1 MSNTSQVV
9 KVGIFMTICL
19 VILGW
24 LILRVEDWRL
34 WGPKGVRVDA
44 VFDSVVGL
52 DDKAAVRLAGVR
64 VGRVDGIALE
74 GRKAR
79 VSLLLDQPIAFVEGS
94 SAAIANQG
102 LLGDKFVEL
111 RLGPEGG
118 ALLPPGA
125 VLAGTTPVSFDD
137 AMAKIEE
144 IGTSVQDFLG
154 GGKGGEGGLGGSG
167 GSRSPGGFSTLID
180 SIQATSDE
188 LRALIAENRSNLSGT
203 VANFERFSETLARE
217 LPRISEQIAR
227 ALDQVDAVLA
237 ENRGNLKDSMA
248 NIKALTADV
257 QTSVD
262 NLNEITTRI
271 ASGEGTIGKLVNS
284 PEAHDQLMSALGSV
298 EKGVDALG
306 STLNRVNEL
315 KLELGLDG
323 AYLSELEDS
332 RSAFRLDLLPH
343 GAESP
348 RYYRVELVSDP
359 RGRISEKREV
369 VTVTRPDGSTATTT
383 TDRLTSETRRN
394 NWSALF
400 GFPFAD
406 RRGSLW
412 AGILEN
418 TAGVQV
424 DYKFFRQRA
433 MLSFEAFDFGRERDL
448 DPHLRLTGQWNF
460 YRNLYVKAGYDDPLV
475 DEFRSPFLGIGI
487 HWSDDDLKYLMGSV
501 PKL

>member
-1 MSNTSQVV
+1 MSNVSQAV

-24 LILRVEDWRL
+24 LILRVEDWRI
-34 WGPKGVRVDA
+34 WGPRGTRVDA

-52 DDKAAVRLAGVR
+52 DNKAAVRLAGVR
-64 VGRVDGIALE
+64 VGRVDGISLE

-94 SAAIANQG
+94 YAAIANQG
-102 LLGDKFVEL
+102 LLGDKFIEL
-111 RLGPEGG
+111 RLGPEG
-118 ALLPPGA
+118 APLLPPGT
-125 VLAGTTPVSFDD
+125 VLAGKTPVSFDD

-154 GGKGGEGGLGGSG
+154 GSKGGKGGLGGSAG
-167 GSRSPGGFSTLID
+167 TGGFSTLID

-217 LPRISEQIAR
+217 LPRITEQIAR
-227 ALDQVDAVLA
+227 VLEQVDAVLA

-262 NLNEITTRI
+262 NLNSITTKI

-315 KLELGLDG
+315 KLDLGLGG
-323 AYLSELEDS
+323 AYLSEVEDW

-343 GAESP
+343 GDESE

-359 RGRISEKREV
+359 RGRISQKREI
-369 VTVTRPDGSTATTT
+369 VTVTLPDGSTATTT

-400 GFPFAD
+400 GFPFAEK
-406 RRGSLW
+406 RGSLW
-412 AGILEN
+412 VGILEN

-424 DYKFFRQRA
+424 DYSFFDKRA
-433 MLSFEAFDFGRERDL
+433 MLSFEAFDFGRELEL

-460 YRNLYVKAGYDDPLV
+460 LRHLYVQGGYDDPLV
-475 DEFRSPFLGIGI
+475 EQFRSPFVGVGIR
-487 HWSDDDLKYLMGSV
+487 WSDDDLKYLMGAV

>member
-1 MSNTSQVV
+1 MSNASQVV

-34 WGPKGVRVDA
+34 WGPKGARVDA

-64 VGRVDGIALE
+64 VGRVDE
-74 GRKAR
+74 GA
-79 VSLLLDQPIAFVEGS
+79 P
-94 SAAIANQG
+94 
-102 LLGDKFVEL
+102 
-111 RLGPEGG
+111 
-118 ALLPPGA
+118 LLPPGT
-125 VLAGTTPVSFDD
+125 VLAGKTPVSFDD

-144 IGTSVQDFLG
+144 IGSSVQEFLG
-154 GGKGGEGGLGGSG
+154 GGKGGKAGLGAG
-167 GSRSPGGFSTLID
+167 GGFSTLID

-188 LRALIAENRSNLSGT
+188 LRALIAE
-203 VANFERFSETLARE
+203 ERFSETLARE
-217 LPRISEQIAR
+217 LPRITEQIAR
-227 ALDQVDAVLA
+227 VLAQVEVVLA

-248 NIKALTADV
+248 NIKELTADV

-262 NLNEITTRI
+262 NLNQITTRI

-315 KLELGLDG
+315 ELDLGLDG
-323 AYLSELEDS
+323 AYLSEVEDW

-343 GAESP
+343 GDESD

-359 RGRISEKREV
+359 RGRISEKREI
-369 VTVTRPDGSTATTT
+369 VTVTLPDGSTATTT

-400 GFPFAD
+400 GLVRTRCGLAD
-406 RRGSLW
+406 CHRHPSRRHDGHDDHRPPDLRHRARQLVGALRLSLRRP
-412 AGILEN
+412 AGLALGRHPREHGRR
-418 TAGVQV
+418 AGRLHLLREAGDPLARGVRLRPRARPRSASAPHRAV
-424 DYKFFRQRA
+424 ELLPPSLRQGRLRRSA
-433 MLSFEAFDFGRERDL
+433 GGAVPLSFRR
-448 DPHLRLTGQWNF
+448 RR
-460 YRNLYVKAGYDDPLV
+460 YPL
-475 DEFRSPFLGIGI
+475 E
-487 HWSDDDLKYLMGSV
+487 
-501 PKL
+501 

>member
-1 MSNTSQVV
+1 MSNVAQAV

-24 LILRVEDWRL
+24 LILRVEDWKL
-34 WGPKGVRVDA
+34 WGPRVCA
-44 VFDSVVGL
+44 STRSSIPSSDSTTRRRCVSPASASG
-52 DDKAAVRLAGVR
+52 ASTASGSRA
-64 VGRVDGIALE
+64 
-74 GRKAR
+74 RKAR

-111 RLGPEGG
+111 RLGPEGA
-118 ALLPPGA
+118 ALLPPGS
-125 VLAGTTPVSFDD
+125 VLPGTTPVSFDD

-154 GGKGGEGGLGGSG
+154 GTGGKGGKGGLGAG
-167 GSRSPGGFSTLID
+167 GGFSTLID

-217 LPRISEQIAR
+217 LPRITEQIAR
-227 ALDQVDAVLA
+227 VLEQVDAVLA

-248 NIKALTADV
+248 NIKELTAEV

-262 NLNEITTRI
+262 NLNTITTRI
-271 ASGEGTIGKLVNS
+271 ANGEGTIGKLVNS

-315 KLELGLDG
+315 KLDLGLDG
-323 AYLSELEDS
+323 AYLSELEDT

-343 GAESP
+343 GDESP

-359 RGRISEKREV
+359 RGRISEKREI
-369 VTVTRPDGSTATTT
+369 VTVTLPDGSTATTT

-418 TAGVQV
+418 SAGVQV
-424 DYKFFRQRA
+424 DYSFFKKRA

-448 DPHLRLTGQWNF
+448 DPHLRLTAQWNF
-460 YRNLYVKAGYDDPLV
+460 YRHLYVKAGYDDPLV
-475 DEFRSPFLGIGI
+475 EQFRSPFLGVGI

-501 PKL
+501 PSF

>member
-1 MSNTSQVV
+1 MSNASQTV
-9 KVGIFMTICL
+9 KVGIFMTACL

-24 LILRVEDWRL
+24 LILRVEDWKL

-64 VGRVDGIALE
+64 VGRVDGISLE

-94 SAAIANQG
+94 YAAIANQG

-111 RLGPEGG
+111 RLGPEG
-118 ALLPPGA
+118 APLLPPGT
-125 VLAGTTPVSFDD
+125 VLAGKTPVSFDD

-154 GGKGGEGGLGGSG
+154 GGKGGKGGLGAG
-167 GSRSPGGFSTLID
+167 GGFSTLID

-217 LPRISEQIAR
+217 LPRITAQIAR
-227 ALDQVDAVLA
+227 VLEQVDSVLA

-248 NIKALTADV
+248 NIRQLTSQV

-262 NLNEITTRI
+262 NLNAITTKI

-315 KLELGLDG
+315 KLDLGLEG
-323 AYLSELEDS
+323 AYLSEVEDW

-343 GAESP
+343 GDASD

-359 RGRISEKREV
+359 RGRISQKREI
-369 VTVTRPDGSTATTT
+369 VTVTLPDGSTATTT

-400 GFPFAD
+400 GFPFAEK
-406 RRGSLW
+406 RGSLW
-412 AGILEN
+412 VGILEN

-424 DYKFFRQRA
+424 DYSFFEKRA
-433 MLSFEAFDFGRERDL
+433 MLSLEAFDFGREMDL

-460 YRNLYVKAGYDDPLV
+460 YRHLYLKGGYDDPLV
-475 DEFRSPFLGIGI
+475 EQFRSPFVGVGIR
-487 HWSDDDLKYLMGSV
+487 WSDDDLKYLMGAV

>member
-1 MSNTSQVV
+1 MSSTPQVV
-9 KVGIFMTICL
+9 KVGIFMTVCL
-19 VILGW
+19 VLLGW
-24 LILRVEDWRL
+24 LILRVEDWKL

-64 VGRVDGIALE
+64 VGRVDGIRLE

-79 VSLLLDQPIAFVEGS
+79 VSLLLDQPIDFVEGS
-94 SAAIANQG
+94 SARIANQG

-111 RLGPEGG
+111 RLGPEGA

-125 VLAGTTPVSFDD
+125 VLPGTTPVSFDD

-144 IGTSVQDFLG
+144 IGSTVQDFLG
-154 GGKGGEGGLGGSG
+154 GKGGKGGAGAG
-167 GSRSPGGFSTLID
+167 GGFSTLID

-217 LPRISEQIAR
+217 LPRITEQIAR
-227 ALDQVDAVLA
+227 VLEQVDAVLA

-248 NIKALTADV
+248 NIKELTTQV

-262 NLNEITTRI
+262 NLNAITTKI

-315 KLELGLDG
+315 KLDLGLGG
-323 AYLSELEDS
+323 AYLSEVEDW

-343 GAESP
+343 GDESE

-359 RGRISEKREV
+359 RGRISQKREI
-369 VTVTRPDGSTATTT
+369 VTVTLPDGSTATTT

-394 NWSALF
+394 TWSALF
-400 GFPFAD
+400 GFPFAEK
-406 RRGSLW
+406 RGSLW
-412 AGILEN
+412 VGILEN

-424 DYKFFRQRA
+424 DYSFFDKRA
-433 MLSFEAFDFGRERDL
+433 MLSFEAFDFGRELEL

-460 YRNLYVKAGYDDPLV
+460 LRHLYVQGGYDDPLV
-475 DEFRSPFLGIGI
+475 EQFRSPFVGVGIR
-487 HWSDDDLKYLMGSV
+487 WSDDDLKYLMGAV